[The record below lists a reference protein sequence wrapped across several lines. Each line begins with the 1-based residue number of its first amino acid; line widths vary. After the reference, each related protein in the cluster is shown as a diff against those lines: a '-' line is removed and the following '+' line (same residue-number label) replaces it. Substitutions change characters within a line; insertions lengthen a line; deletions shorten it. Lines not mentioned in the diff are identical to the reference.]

1 VAPDLQTLGFNHAH
15 QLRAFQT
22 KCLSHYLWKV
32 LLAFGQMIKQIER
45 VVCGFRVGPA
55 RGVHMGRHAS
65 CRVGRASSITGSD
78 SVSFLH
84 PKEIQ
89 DVI

>member
-1 VAPDLQTLGFNHAH
+1 VAPDLQSTACTTIDVW
-15 QLRAFQT
+15 RDRDST
-22 KCLSHYLWKV
+22 VYCTSV
-32 LLAFGQMIKQIER
+32 MRRRLAFGRMISQIER
-45 VVCGFRVGPA
+45 VVSGVRVGPA

-65 CRVGRASSITGSD
+65 CRVGRTMSTTGSD